1 MAATMKGA
9 ISFGLLHVPVSLH
22 TAVADNDIHFNQL
35 CREDGSRVR
44 YKKVCAGCGKEVESG
59 DIVKGF
65 EIEPGRY
72 IEMTEEDFEKA
83 KTRKDKTIQILHFAD
98 IGDIRPIYFDKTY
111 HAVPEVGGDKPYEL
125 LRRCM
130 LEEGTVAIAKGV
142 IGQSEHLMALIPTDT
157 GILAETLFFHDEVK
171 SMPKE
176 PAKPELS
183 EQELTMGK
191 TIIQNMKENFD
202 PSKYHDE
209 YKEKL
214 WSIIQAKANNQEITS
229 APEDQPANVISMM
242 DALQKMVE
250 QAKAGQDSTPPKK
263 PRTRKK
269 AASAS

>member
-1 MAATMKGA
+1 
-9 ISFGLLHVPVSLH
+9 
-22 TAVADNDIHFNQL
+22 
-35 CREDGSRVR
+35 
-44 YKKVCAGCGKEVESG
+44 
-59 DIVKGF
+59 
-65 EIEPGRY
+65 
-72 IEMTEEDFEKA
+72 
-83 KTRKDKTIQILHFAD
+83 
-98 IGDIRPIYFDKTY
+98 
-111 HAVPEVGGDKPYEL
+111 
-125 LRRCM
+125 M

-250 QAKAGQDSTPPKK
+250 QAKAI
-263 PRTRKK
+263 RR
-269 AASAS
+269 A

>member
-9 ISFGLLHVPVSLH
+9 ISFGLLHVPISLH
-22 TAVADNDIHFNQL
+22 TATQDNDIHFNQL
-35 CREDGSRVR
+35 CREDGSRVK
-44 YKKVCAGCGKEVESG
+44 YKKVCASCGKEVGSN

-72 IEMTEEDFEKA
+72 IQMTEEDFEKA
-83 KTRKDKTIQILHFAD
+83 KVKKDKTIQILHFAD
-98 IGDIRPIYFDKTY
+98 LHDIRPIYFDKTY
-111 HAVPEVGGDKPYEL
+111 HAVPESGGDKAYEL

-157 GILAETLFFHDEVK
+157 GILAETLFFSDEVK

-176 PAKPELS
+176 PAKPDLS
-183 EQELTMGK
+183 EQEIAMTK
-191 TIIQNMKENFD
+191 TIINSMKDIFE

-209 YKEKL
+209 YRERL
-214 WSIIQAKANNQEITS
+214 WEIIQAKANNEEITV
-229 APEDQPANVISMM
+229 APDEQQTNVISMM

-250 QAKAGQDSTPPKK
+250 QAQSDEDHPPKK
-263 PRTRKK
+263 RNHKKK
-269 AASAS
+269 ASVS